1 MQIQRIQYARVPKIQ
16 MLNHRFRP
24 DAQHLIVTLDVDEYA
39 PPDTNDF
46 YSIYHALS
54 DLFPT
59 LSRHSCCEE
68 WENTP
73 LFLESMEGV
82 SIKAV
87 GEAADVAHLI
97 EHVMVDLQCAISGMR
112 LCSGITCGHRAPE
125 NRFDIFVE
133 CSNPR
138 VGAFSARFAIYLVSM
153 LLHKPRVSL
162 RYRDLVRA
170 ARIVSSRPALESDLT
185 GLSHEMK
192 RCPVVASWAVE
203 GLKALGFIQAEGSGY
218 EHALTD

>member
-1 MQIQRIQYARVPKIQ
+1 MQILRIQYARVPKIQ

-24 DAQHLIVTLDVDEYA
+24 DAKHLIVTLDIDGYD
-39 PPDTNDF
+39 PPATNDF
-46 YSIYHALS
+46 YGAYHALS

-73 LFLESMEGV
+73 LYLQAMEGV
-82 SIKAV
+82 SIKSV
-87 GEAADVAHLI
+87 GEAADIAHLI
-97 EHVMVDLQCAISGMR
+97 EHVMVDLQCAIAGMR

-133 CSNPR
+133 CRDPR
-138 VGAFSARFAIYLVSM
+138 VGAFSARLATYLVSM

-162 RYRDLVRA
+162 RYRDLVTA
-170 ARIVSSRPALESDLT
+170 ARVVGDDPKMEDDLSR
-185 GLSHEMK
+185 LSQEMH
-192 RCPVVASWAVE
+192 RCPAVSSWAVE
-203 GLKALGFIQAEGSGY
+203 GLKALGFIQTEGS
-218 EHALTD
+218 EHDHAVTG